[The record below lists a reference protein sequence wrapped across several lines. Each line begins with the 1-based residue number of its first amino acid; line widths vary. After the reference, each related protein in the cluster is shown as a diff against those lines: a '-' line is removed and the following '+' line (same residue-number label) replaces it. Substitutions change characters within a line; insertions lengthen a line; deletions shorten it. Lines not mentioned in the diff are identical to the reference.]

1 MKTIYSNHQ
10 DFWTKDN
17 VLSLGSS
24 LSLLAIALFIQKTSD
39 IYVRSIQ
46 SQAVGDILLNNIPAW
61 DIDGIIILST
71 LLLTLTI
78 ICLLIA
84 RPWYVLF
91 TIKSI
96 ALFVIIRA
104 FFISLTH
111 LGVNPH
117 EIVFDPNNIGFWFY
131 DFLYNTKNDFFFS
144 GHTGLP
150 FLMALIF
157 YNDSFWRK
165 MFFTTSLIFGIS
177 VIIAHMH
184 YSIDVFAAPFIT
196 YNIYTIA
203 EKIFKKDR
211 MLIDSALAKKV

>member
-1 MKTIYSNHQ
+1 MKDIYSNHK

-17 VLSLGSS
+17 IFSLGSS
-24 LSLLAIALFIQKTSD
+24 LLLLIIALFIQKASD
-39 IYVRSIQ
+39 IYIRSIQ
-46 SQAVGDILLNNIPAW
+46 SQAVGDILLNNIPVW

-71 LLLTLTI
+71 LLFTATI
-78 ICLLIA
+78 VCLLIT
-84 RPWYVLF
+84 RPRYVLF

-117 EIVFDPNNIGFWFY
+117 EIVFDPGNIGFWFY

-165 MFFTTSLIFGIS
+165 VFFTTSLVFGIS

-196 YNIYTIA
+196 YSIYTIA

-211 MLIDSALAKKV
+211 MLINSILAKN